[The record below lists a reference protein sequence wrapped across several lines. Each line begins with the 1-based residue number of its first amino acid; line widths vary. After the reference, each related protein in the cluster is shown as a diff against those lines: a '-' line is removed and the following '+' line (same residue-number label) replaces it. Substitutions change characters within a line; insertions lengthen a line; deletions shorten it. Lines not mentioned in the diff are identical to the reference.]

1 MNDRVKRIDDFD
13 KNLNAVLKVK
23 RLWGNEKT

>member
-13 KNLNAVLKVK
+13 KNLNTVLKVK
-23 RLWGNEKT
+23 RLWSNEKT